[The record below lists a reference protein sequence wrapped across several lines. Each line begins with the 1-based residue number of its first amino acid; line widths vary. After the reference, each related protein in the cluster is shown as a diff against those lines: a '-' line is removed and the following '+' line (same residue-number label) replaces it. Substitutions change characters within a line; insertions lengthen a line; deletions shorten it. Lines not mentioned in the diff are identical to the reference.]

1 LEPPDGIAEGFGE
14 VAVLAARATLA
25 GLVCLLLAACTG
37 GNGEPAAPARP
48 SAPSLRLSV
57 ISVPLNCAAVPGA
70 PEGCQVGGSGVANG
84 LGKVGAYHSVRLG
97 LPRPGGCR
105 EASVAGSLNGGAW
118 SVPFSGKGE
127 WCGQSAAFTYQLGG
141 RPGGTGRL
149 EYRHD
154 PPAPPAETFTDALPR
169 PPAAAAARDPSRR
182 VDSAGCGRRPPI
194 RPGRSQD
201 LEVAADPALS
211 AGAKRRGYRVHVPTG
226 YRPGRPEPAVLLFHG
241 NGGTAADLDD
251 VSGLSELAD
260 RRGFLAVYPHGL
272 SVGAGRPFWAS
283 SGRVELGIDE
293 LRFTADLLDDL
304 QARFCVDPAR
314 VSAAGFSAGGGV
326 TARVACELA
335 SRVAA
340 VAAVAAGLFT
350 EAAECR
356 PSRPIAVLS
365 MHGTADEVLPYGGQ
379 AASVA
384 SPLPLPALP
393 TWLAEWATRDGCS
406 GDPAVFLDTAEV
418 TGVRWNGCRDGTE
431 VVHYRINGG
440 GHQAPRAIAGR
451 PFAEVVWDFF
461 AAHPLPG

>member
-1 LEPPDGIAEGFGE
+1 VRPR
-14 VAVLAARATLA
+14 AARSA
-25 GLVCLLLAACTG
+25 GA
-37 GNGEPAAPARP
+37 
-48 SAPSLRLSV
+48 
-57 ISVPLNCAAVPGA
+57 
-70 PEGCQVGGSGVANG
+70 GSPTG
-84 LGKVGAYHSVRLG
+84 LGKVGGYHSVRLG

-118 SVPFSGKGE
+118 SVPFSGRGE

-154 PPAPPAETFTDALPR
+154 PPAAPAETFTGTLPQ
-169 PPAAAAARDPSRR
+169 PPATAATRDPSRR

-194 RPGRSQD
+194 RPGRSGD

-211 AGAKRRGYRVHVPTG
+211 AGAERRSYRVHVPTG
-226 YRPGRPEPAVLLFHG
+226 YRQGRPAPAVLLLHG
-241 NGGTAADLDD
+241 NRGTPPTWTTSPACPSWPTAAASWPSIPRASRLGPARR
-251 VSGLSELAD
+251 SGPA
-260 RRGFLAVYPHGL
+260 P
-272 SVGAGRPFWAS
+272 AGSS
-283 SGRVELGIDE
+283 SGSTSCASLPTCSTTSR
-293 LRFTADLLDDL
+293 
-304 QARFCVDPAR
+304 PA
-314 VSAAGFSAGGGV
+314 SASTRPGWAPAGFSAGGGV
-326 TARVACELA
+326 TARIACELA
-335 SRVAA
+335 GRVDA
-340 VAAVAAGLFT
+340 VATVAAGLFT

-365 MHGTADEVLPYGGQ
+365 MHGTADEALPYGGQ

-393 TWLAEWATRDGCS
+393 TWLAEWATRDGCPD
-406 GDPAVFLDTAEV
+406 DPDVFLDTAEV
-418 TGVRWNGCRDGTE
+418 TGVRWSGCRDGTE